1 MPALPDLSGTLPLV
15 ELQHQFVR
23 EVLYRD
29 SAGLAAQVVEN
40 GRSAEQRLGVYRNN
54 AREGFALALEAA
66 FPVLLAAMGSK
77 TFRELAWAYQRACPS
92 PAGNLF
98 HIGKRLPGFLDDHV
112 RGTGDEHL
120 IDIAGLEWAVQES
133 LVAADQDTPLDLAML
148 ATVPVDRHGELHFQL
163 HPSVRLLQTEY
174 GVFDLWEAHQ
184 VRGPVVRAEQSPENL
199 LIRRLAAG
207 VQLQRLSVPDAVWL
221 EALSRG
227 GSLAESTAVLPGIA
241 SGELGELLVRW
252 VTAGVVT
259 AYTLNGQS
267 ARGPLS

>member
-1 MPALPDLSGTLPLV
+1 MPASPDRTGTLPLV

-29 SAGLAAQVVEN
+29 STGLAAQVVEN

-77 TFRELAWAYQRACPS
+77 SFREFAWAYQRACPS

-98 HIGKRLPGFLDDHV
+98 HIGKRLADFLDEHV

-120 IDIAGLEWAVQES
+120 IDIARLEWAVQES
-133 LVAADQDTPLDLAML
+133 LVAADQDTPLDLAAL
-148 ATVPVDRHGELHFQL
+148 AAVPGDRHGELRFQL
-163 HPSVRLLQTEY
+163 HPSVRLLRTEY
-174 GVFDLWEAHQ
+174 GVFQLWEAHQ
-184 VRGPVVRAEQSPENL
+184 ARCPVVQAAKAPENL
-199 LIRRLAAG
+199 LVRRLIAG
-207 VQLQRLSVPDAVWL
+207 VQLQRLSDSDAAWI

-227 GSLAESTAVLPGIA
+227 GSLAESASVLPGIA
-241 SGELGELLVRW
+241 PGELGELLVRW

-259 AYTLNGQS
+259 AYTLNGHW
-267 ARGPLS
+267 AGEDLS